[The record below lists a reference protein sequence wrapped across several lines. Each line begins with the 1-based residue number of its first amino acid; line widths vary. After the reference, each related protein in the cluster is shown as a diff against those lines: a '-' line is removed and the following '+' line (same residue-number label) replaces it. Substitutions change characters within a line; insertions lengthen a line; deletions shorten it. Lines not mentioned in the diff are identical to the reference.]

1 MYDNL
6 EIFVLTYNRAKM
18 LQETLETIC
27 KQTAQGFDII
37 VLDNASTDNTR
48 EVVEEI
54 KNKYPQRNIKFI
66 SSEKNIGA
74 PANGD
79 RAMAMA
85 SKEWAMLFHDDDLMH
100 PDYVKNA
107 MELLEKNENA
117 VMASCTY
124 IPSENP
130 NDENWENFSNEAYF
144 ADVED
149 FAALV
154 LQGRINHSFSATIY
168 KTSLLKTHAFN
179 YELYG
184 KIADRP
190 FMYDVAKEGKTI
202 ILKAPYIRYRVHPG
216 QDSNTLNT
224 GPFIGQWFALT
235 NCYKEILGNNWFNKY
250 GIIYN
255 ISIHDFLKYGY
266 NWMDSVNSK
275 MSFKGFKKMAAENNL
290 IRQIETNKIVEKV
303 YKIIGSLF
311 KRLRIHGKMAINR
324 KGI

>member
-1 MYDNL
+1 MHDNL
-6 EIFVLTYNRAKM
+6 EILVFTYNRAKM

-37 VLDNASTDNTR
+37 VLDNASTDDTK
-48 EVVEEI
+48 EAVEEI
-54 KNKYPQRNIKFI
+54 KNKYSQRNIKFV
-66 SSEKNIGA
+66 SCEKNIGA

-79 RAMAMA
+79 RGMEMA
-85 SKEWAMLFHDDDLMH
+85 SKEWTMLFHDDDLMH

-124 IPSENP
+124 ISSEKP
-130 NDENWENFSNEAYF
+130 KDENWENFSNEAYF

-168 KTSLLKTHAFN
+168 KTALLKTHAFN

-202 ILKAPYIRYRVHPG
+202 ILKSPYIRYRLHPG
-216 QDSNTLNT
+216 QDSNTFNT
-224 GPFIGQWFALT
+224 GPFIDQWFALT

-255 ISIHDFLKYGY
+255 TSVHNFLKYGY

-275 MSFKGFKKMAAENNL
+275 MSFKEFKEKAVECNL
-290 IRQIETNKIVEKV
+290 IRPIEKYKLVEKP
-303 YKIIGSLF
+303 YKIIGSL
-311 KRLRIHGKMAINR
+311 LRKIKFSN
-324 KGI
+324 